1 MLQIV
6 ILVSAAFLVALDQVT
21 KMLAVEHLTKGAIPL
36 IDGVF
41 ELTYVQNTGAAFGL
55 LKNQRWVFMSITA
68 VVMVVM
74 LVVLM
79 SGRFRRYRL
88 ANIAGTLILA
98 GGIGNMIDRVAHGY
112 VVDFLYFKLIN
123 FPVFNVAD
131 CYVVIGAA
139 LLLIFFFFF
148 YKEEN
153 QLEKAA
159 ERIDEDPNEEINREI
174 SLNNAEVDDGKQ
186 DVDSGAGEDRGE
198 T

>member
-1 MLQIV
+1 MLQIM
-6 ILVSAAFLVALDQVT
+6 ILVSAAFLVALDQGT

-55 LKNQRWVFMSITA
+55 LKNQRWIFMSITA
-68 VVMVVM
+68 VVMVVL

-79 SGRFRRYRL
+79 SGRFRRYRF

-153 QLEKAA
+153 QPEKAA
-159 ERIDEDPNEEINREI
+159 ARIDEDPNEEINREI
-174 SLNNAEVDDGKQ
+174 SLNDAEVDDGKQ
-186 DVDSGAGEDRGE
+186 NVDSRVGEDRGE

>member
-1 MLQIV
+1 MLQII
-6 ILVSAAFLVALDQVT
+6 ILVAAALLVALDQVT

-55 LKNQRWVFMSITA
+55 FKNQRWIFMSITA
-68 VVMVVM
+68 VVMIVL

-79 SGRFRRYRL
+79 SGRFRRYRM
-88 ANIAGTLILA
+88 ANVTGTLILA

-131 CYVVIGAA
+131 CYVVIGAV

-148 YKEEN
+148 YKEDKQTQEAAPHKEEGSNAEN
-153 QLEKAA
+153 NGGI
-159 ERIDEDPNEEINREI
+159 R
-174 SLNNAEVDDGKQ
+174 LNSTEVDDGKQ
-186 DVDSGAGEDRGE
+186 DLDSGSGEGRGE
-198 T
+198 A

>member
-1 MLQIV
+1 MLQIM
-6 ILVSAAFLVALDQVT
+6 ILVSAAVLVALDQGT
-21 KMLAVEHLTKGAIPL
+21 KMLAVEHLTKESIPL

-55 LKNQRWVFMSITA
+55 LKNQRWIFMSITA
-68 VVMVVM
+68 VVMVVL

-98 GGIGNMIDRVAHGY
+98 GGIGNMIDRVVHGY
-112 VVDFLYFKLIN
+112 VVDFLYFRLIN

-139 LLLIFFFFF
+139 LLLVFFFFF

-153 QLEKAA
+153 QPEKAA
-159 ERIDEDPNEEINREI
+159 ASLQKDLDAQIDGEIPLI
-174 SLNNAEVDDGKQ
+174 SAEVDDGKQ